1 MHLANRI
8 AVILTSFGLA
18 IAPLLLQSSPAQAQ
32 PANQPAGLSGS
43 YLGVTLDGDNLND
56 SFRTLVRTGNSALW
70 LVDQVI
76 SRPRNPSTPGTGNAS
91 DRPPTHLQGRLDLP
105 NSQLSVRGT
114 VVMGEQVESVTPVL
128 SYDLP
133 VGANTNVYAGAGYA
147 IVQPG
152 QPTPVGSRD
161 GVVLTT
167 GIETSINRRVIVYGD
182 MRYQPNTMVG
192 SDAMQWQVG
201 IGHRF

>member
-1 MHLANRI
+1 MHLAKRI
-8 AVILTSFGLA
+8 AVILTSSGLA
-18 IAPLLLQSSPAQAQ
+18 IAPLLQSPPAQAEL
-32 PANQPAGLSGS
+32 ANQPAGLSGS
-43 YLGVTLDGDNLND
+43 YLGVTLDGDNLD
-56 SFRTLVRTGNSALW
+56 ESFRTLVRTGNSAVW

-76 SRPRNPSTPGTGNAS
+76 SRPRTPSTPGSGNTA
-91 DRPPTHLQGRLDLP
+91 DILPTHLQGRLDLP
-105 NSQLSVRGT
+105 NSQISVRGT
-114 VVMGEQVESVTPVL
+114 VVVGEQVESVTPVL

-182 MRYQPNTMVG
+182 LRYQPNTMVG
-192 SDAMQWQVG
+192 SDAVQWQVG